1 MSTVTAEHIKGLTW
15 DFLAVNYDNPRPI
28 PPFHMEMWDLCCSDN
43 PKVAIAAPRLH
54 AKSTSITHTYTLMML
69 LSRVKRFCLIVSST
83 ESLAIEFLGDIKA
96 ELEENEPLRQK
107 FGVKKFLKE
116 KETNVVCLLLLV
128 YPLSFKPVWLARS
141 IAFGFYCF
149 NPCLKPFR
157 TFTASACQL
166 MRHKFCHGMRNSI

>member
-15 DFLAVNYDNPRPI
+15 DFLAANYDNPRPI
-28 PPFHMEMWDLCCSDN
+28 PDFHMEMWDLCCSDH

-107 FGVKKFLKE
+107 FGIKKFLKE
-116 KETNVVCLLLLV
+116 KETNVVCQLNNGHQFRIQV
-128 YPLSFKPVWLARS
+128 RDLSRRFVALNGVVNVL
-141 IAFGFYCF
+141 I
-149 NPCLKPFR
+149 
-157 TFTASACQL
+157 
-166 MRHKFCHGMRNSI
+166 